1 MKGGGAGEGEPG
13 GEAGEGEPGG
23 GAGEDEPDGGES
35 EDGGGQMPGL
45 SGGAGVATD
54 NNGTKLT
61 ARIVEYDS
69 DNNKICEVIVVNGNL
84 HGPGYIWD
92 SEGRLLHKAEFREGQ
107 RTGTSIIKTYDDA
120 GNETFVRKLWWSD
133 VPRLSKEQV
142 YRNGKILWEMHWGG
156 KGGKVSDLK
165 RWSDVKIKKAT
176 LKDGSDLK
184 TPEKRMKCVEL
195 IKIGRS
201 FRKLKMDEVNIFGL
215 PKETRTGF
223 AELIEETDDK
233 KDYRKGV
240 NPPTYEDIKK
250 QIADTPWEKAL
261 LKKIETMN
269 VDDKDT
275 PYEPDKDKD
284 ENGND
289 PGANGP
295 GGSP

>member
-1 MKGGGAGEGEPG
+1 
-13 GEAGEGEPGG
+13 
-23 GAGEDEPDGGES
+23 
-35 EDGGGQMPGL
+35 
-45 SGGAGVATD
+45 
-54 NNGTKLT
+54 
-61 ARIVEYDS
+61 
-69 DNNKICEVIVVNGNL
+69 
-84 HGPGYIWD
+84 
-92 SEGRLLHKAEFREGQ
+92 
-107 RTGTSIIKTYDDA
+107 
-120 GNETFVRKLWWSD
+120 
-133 VPRLSKEQV
+133 
-142 YRNGKILWEMHWGG
+142 
-156 KGGKVSDLK
+156 
-165 RWSDVKIKKAT
+165 
-176 LKDGSDLK
+176 
-184 TPEKRMKCVEL
+184 
-195 IKIGRS
+195 
-201 FRKLKMDEVNIFGL
+201 MDEVNIFGL